1 MAVHKCNTKAIQY
14 QLLASLY
21 PLGRPTQD
29 KKGSPK
35 HLALPAP
42 QLDSK

>member
-29 KKGSPK
+29 KKRK
-35 HLALPAP
+35 P
-42 QLDSK
+42 QTPGTPSSST